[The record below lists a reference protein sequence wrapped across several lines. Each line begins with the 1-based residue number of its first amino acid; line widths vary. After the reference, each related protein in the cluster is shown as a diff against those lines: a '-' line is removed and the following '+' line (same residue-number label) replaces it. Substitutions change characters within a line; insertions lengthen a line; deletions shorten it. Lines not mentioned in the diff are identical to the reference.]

1 MEIATRK
8 GRMKSVVNKERRT
21 EGINIDDSFF
31 FFFSISI
38 KTKSLFLRMF
48 FLLIISSSKAMLFP
62 SSIHFFIKVYRSDDK
77 KCRRGY
83 N

>member
-1 MEIATRK
+1 MWLI
-8 GRMKSVVNKERRT
+8 KSVERKEGR
-21 EGINIDDSFF
+21 INIDDSFF
-31 FFFSISI
+31 FFYFDQNKVTFSTNVLPSHNFFF
-38 KTKSLFLRMF
+38 KSYAF
-48 FLLIISSSKAMLFP
+48 IYSVFP

>member
-1 MEIATRK
+1 MWLI
-8 GRMKSVVNKERRT
+8 KSVERKEGR
-21 EGINIDDSFF
+21 INIDDSFF
-31 FFFSISI
+31 FFFFYFDQNKVTFSTNVLPSHNFFF
-38 KTKSLFLRMF
+38 KSYAF
-48 FLLIISSSKAMLFP
+48 IYSVFP

>member
-1 MEIATRK
+1 MWLI
-8 GRMKSVVNKERRT
+8 KSVERKEGR
-21 EGINIDDSFF
+21 INIDDSF

>member
-8 GRMKSVVNKERRT
+8 GRMKGMVNKERRT
-21 EGINIDDSFF
+21 EGINIDDSSSFF
-31 FFFSISI
+31 F
-38 KTKSLFLRMF
+38 LFLYQNRVIFSMNV
-48 FLLIISSSKAMLFP
+48 LLIISSSKAMLFP